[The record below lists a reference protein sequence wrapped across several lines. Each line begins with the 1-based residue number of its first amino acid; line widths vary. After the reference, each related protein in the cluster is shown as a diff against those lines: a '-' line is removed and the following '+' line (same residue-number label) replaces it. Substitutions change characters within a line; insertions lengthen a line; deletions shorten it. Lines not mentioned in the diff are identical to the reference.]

1 MKNYFYDTEFYE
13 DGNRIH
19 LISIGVVC
27 DDGRELYLQNSE
39 FDWSIVPD
47 DHWIQ
52 DNVRPWLHEEEIFF
66 HDRAEIADT
75 LREWVIP
82 DEGQITLWGYYADY
96 DHVALCQ
103 LFGTMM
109 GLPKHFPKH
118 TKDLKQWAD
127 HLYVR
132 HGDYP
137 AQHGVEHHALS
148 DARWNQKLW
157 RYLDEQAFPDKYDTF
172 GL

>member
-13 DGNRIH
+13 DGKEIH

-52 DNVRPWLHEEEIFF
+52 DNVRPWLHDEEIFF

-75 LREWVIP
+75 LRGWVIP
-82 DEGQITLWGYYADY
+82 DKDIRLWGYYADY
-96 DHVALCQ
+96 DHVILAQ

-109 GLPKHFPKH
+109 DLPDHFPMFTMDIRQWMEH
-118 TKDLKQWAD
+118 EDITREDL
-127 HLYVR
+127 
-132 HGDYP
+132 P
-137 AQHGVEHHALS
+137 AQDGVEHHALA
-148 DARWNQKLW
+148 DARWNFQAWKTM
-157 RYLDEQAFPDKYDTF
+157 DEFFNPEKYDTF